1 MNETISIGFAI
12 TGSFCTF
19 AKTLTLLSE
28 LVKQGYE
35 VQPIFSNHTSH
46 LDNRFTAA
54 ETFCKKV
61 ERITGNTGIYTI
73 QDAEPIGPKAP
84 FDALVIA
91 PCTGN
96 TMAKLVNGITDT
108 PVLMAAK
115 AHLRNEKPL
124 VISISSNDKNVY
136 FVPFGQDDHH
146 KKPCSLVAHV
156 SLIPETIEAALHGR
170 QLQPV
175 LRSPF

>member
-61 ERITGNTGIYTI
+61 EIPEYI
-73 QDAEPIGPKAP
+73 QFKTQSQSGQ
-84 FDALVIA
+84 
-91 PCTGN
+91 
-96 TMAKLVNGITDT
+96 
-108 PVLMAAK
+108 
-115 AHLRNEKPL
+115 KPL
-124 VISISSNDKNVY
+124 LTHWSSPH
-136 FVPFGQDDHH
+136 VPATQW
-146 KKPCSLVAHV
+146 
-156 SLIPETIEAALHGR
+156 
-170 QLQPV
+170 QN
-175 LRSPF
+175 

>member
-61 ERITGNTGIYTI
+61 ERITGNTGIYNSRL
-73 QDAEPIGPKAP
+73 QNQSGQ
-84 FDALVIA
+84 
-91 PCTGN
+91 
-96 TMAKLVNGITDT
+96 
-108 PVLMAAK
+108 
-115 AHLRNEKPL
+115 KPL
-124 VISISSNDKNVY
+124 LMHWSSPH
-136 FVPFGQDDHH
+136 VPATQW
-146 KKPCSLVAHV
+146 
-156 SLIPETIEAALHGR
+156 
-170 QLQPV
+170 QN
-175 LRSPF
+175 

>member
-73 QDAEPIGPKAP
+73 QDAEPIGPKA
-84 FDALVIA
+84 
-91 PCTGN
+91 
-96 TMAKLVNGITDT
+96 MYRQHNGKISEWYHRYSGTDGSKST
-108 PVLMAAK
+108 
-115 AHLRNEKPL
+115 
-124 VISISSNDKNVY
+124 SS
-136 FVPFGQDDHH
+136 Q
-146 KKPCSLVAHV
+146 
-156 SLIPETIEAALHGR
+156 
-170 QLQPV
+170 
-175 LRSPF
+175 

>member
-54 ETFCKKV
+54 ETFVKSRTHYRKY
-61 ERITGNTGIYTI
+61 RNIYNSRRRT
-73 QDAEPIGPKAP
+73 
-84 FDALVIA
+84 
-91 PCTGN
+91 N
-96 TMAKLVNGITDT
+96 RAK
-108 PVLMAAK
+108 
-115 AHLRNEKPL
+115 
-124 VISISSNDKNVY
+124 
-136 FVPFGQDDHH
+136 
-146 KKPCSLVAHV
+146 
-156 SLIPETIEAALHGR
+156 
-170 QLQPV
+170 
-175 LRSPF
+175 SPF